1 MFGELSSRL
10 DRALGRFRQ
19 RGILTEPL
27 VRDGLR
33 EIRRTLLEA
42 DVHFRVTKA
51 FVRRVEERA
60 LGAVVV
66 KGVSP
71 GQQIVKI
78 VHDEL
83 AGLLGEEASGIR
95 WSAAPPTVVLVVG
108 LQGSGKTTTAAKLA
122 RRFRSEG
129 REPMLAAC
137 DLQRP
142 AATEQLE
149 TLGRTIGVEVFSG
162 DPGGDPVALAGR
174 ALAAARAAGKAVLVV
189 DTAGRLQID
198 APLMAELGRF
208 RAELAPEEILL
219 VADAMTGQEA
229 VRIAEGFDAELGL
242 TGIVLTKMEGDAR
255 GGAALSIREVVGRP
269 IKFIGVGEG
278 PGDLEAVDPKR
289 LAGRILNRGDV
300 VGLVERAAKAAA
312 AEGEAGAARAGK
324 APAEGPFDLEAL
336 LGMLG
341 QVKRMGALEEI
352 ASLVPGIGRRLPAGA
367 GDPKRI
373 RHMEAIILS
382 MTPGE
387 RRSPEV
393 IGASRRRRIAR
404 GSGRPVAEVNRLL
417 KSFREMGR
425 ARKALGSMAGAGGWP
440 GPGLPALPAGR
451 GRGRKKRK
459 RRKRKPAARRRRLRR

>member
-162 DPGGDPVALAGR
+162 EPGGDPVALAGR
-174 ALAAARAAGKAVLVV
+174 AQAAARAAGKAVLVV

-208 RAELAPEEILL
+208 RAELAPDEILL
-219 VADAMTGQEA
+219 VADAMTGQQA

-242 TGIVLTKMEGDAR
+242 TGVVLTKMEGDAR

-278 PGDLEAVDPKR
+278 PGDLEPVDPKR

-312 AEGEAGAARAGK
+312 AEGEAEAARGGK
-324 APAEGPFDLEAL
+324 AAVEGPFDLEAL
-336 LGMLG
+336 LGMLR

-352 ASLVPGIGRRLPAGA
+352 ARLVPGIGPRLPAGA

-425 ARKALGSMAGAGGWP
+425 ARKALGSMAGAGGLG
-440 GPGLPALPAGR
+440 GPGFPALPVGR
-451 GRGRKKRK
+451 GRGRKK

>member
-1 MFGELSSRL
+1 MFGELSSKL

-95 WSAAPPTVVLVVG
+95 WSAAPPTVVLLVG

-162 DPGGDPVALAGR
+162 EPGGDPVALGR
-174 ALAAARAAGKAVLVV
+174 RAQAAARAAGKAVLVV

-269 IKFIGVGEG
+269 IKFIGVGEE
-278 PGDLEAVDPKR
+278 PGDLEPVDPKR

-300 VGLVERAAKAAA
+300 VGLVERAAAAAA
-312 AEGEAGAARAGK
+312 AEGEARTAPDGK

-336 LGMLG
+336 LGMFR

-352 ASLVPGIGRRLPAGA
+352 ASLVPGIGPRLPAGA

-425 ARKALGSMAGAGGWP
+425 ARKALGSMAGAGGWA
-440 GPGLPALPAGR
+440 GAGFPAPPV
-451 GRGRKKRK
+451 GRGRKK